1 MEYHSLVGRTLE
13 SVMIYPMGEVHA
25 AWVDEDTL
33 PINTWCVFLFFAGS
47 ETIQIEA
54 CEIKIPDQYPALGLS
69 INEFTNA
76 STTCKGMS
84 GKSIEAVSVKE
95 SEAILP
101 GMVTK
106 VTESD
111 PLGEDVTTQYTL
123 EIDESSEIWIRH
135 TMPPMMIGLFI
146 SDELSHDNS

>member
-1 MEYHSLVGRTLE
+1 
-13 SVMIYPMGEVHA
+13 
-25 AWVDEDTL
+25 
-33 PINTWCVFLFFAGS
+33 
-47 ETIQIEA
+47 
-54 CEIKIPDQYPALGLS
+54 
-69 INEFTNA
+69 
-76 STTCKGMS
+76 MS